1 MGDIERSN
9 PYNLNVKNPE
19 IICEIEK
26 NYRICRRFYQSLHVD
41 IADAFIQYIHLLE
54 PDEMQQLDDD
64 IRANVCNLINCRH

>member
-19 IICEIEK
+19 IICQIEK
-26 NYRICRRFYQSLHVD
+26 NYRICRRVYQSSHVD

-54 PDEMQQLDDD
+54 PDEMQQLDED